1 MTKNLTKVMTGVVLA
16 ASVALAVPVQSF
28 AAAVTGTRADLQ
40 ATRDANGYPI
50 VLESDRAWKVFEV
63 ATAGSQVQVT
73 DEDGKTPTK
82 GVLHK
87 VCLESAAAFP
97 ADGDWVKV
105 WDSSAATGASD
116 AGYRI
121 LPPVMRAS
129 RAEKCTDALNAIFTR
144 GLRASAAMTGG
155 AYLYWRELGAKR

>member
-1 MTKNLTKVMTGVVLA
+1 MKNLMKVVTVFVALVVLM
-16 ASVALAVPVQSF
+16 PVQGF
-28 AAAVTGTRADLQ
+28 AAAVTGTRASLV
-40 ATRDANGYPI
+40 ATKDDSGYPI

-73 DEDGKTPTK
+73 DEDSKTPTK

-87 VCLESAAAFP
+87 VCLESAATFP
-97 ADGDWVKV
+97 AAGDWVKV
-105 WDSSAATGASD
+105 WDSSAATGTSD
-116 AGYRI
+116 SGYRL

-129 RAEKCTDALNAIFTR
+129 AAEKCTDVLDAIFTR